1 MIIKKTKMES
11 SMITFRD
18 YYDNAVQL
26 SFENQPFSE
35 HPKHVWVI
43 CTFNG
48 KWLLTIHKNRGIEF
62 PGGKVEKG
70 ETPEEAAH
78 REVMEET
85 GASISNMF
93 YIGQYRVD
101 GKADTIIKNIY
112 YAEIDKLYT
121 RKDYF
126 ETEGPVILEEL
137 PENIKLNSEF
147 SFMMKDQVLTESLK
161 QIKRLSL

>member
-1 MIIKKTKMES
+1 
-11 SMITFRD
+11 MITFRD